1 MRKHICGKCK
11 ENIAKFYF
19 PNSKNYKYLCQ
30 KCKDIKKENKK
41 DVIYSV
47 YGFEH
52 KKPKQ
57 YGINF
62 GILCQAI
69 KFLVYRERKIIIE
82 ITDDDTTYLKL
93 DENAAS
99 YFNDIIAK
107 IMQIARKLCHNNLN
121 HNSIIDYHKFMQE
134 LSEYCFMMSN
144 FKIPR
149 KINNKIQSHWYGYIY
164 RYLREYFY
172 ENKIVL
178 DD

>member
-1 MRKHICGKCK
+1 
-11 ENIAKFYF
+11 
-19 PNSKNYKYLCQ
+19 
-30 KCKDIKKENKK
+30 
-41 DVIYSV
+41 
-47 YGFEH
+47 
-52 KKPKQ
+52 
-57 YGINF
+57 
-62 GILCQAI
+62 
-69 KFLVYRERKIIIE
+69 
-82 ITDDDTTYLKL
+82 
-93 DENAAS
+93 
-99 YFNDIIAK
+99 
-107 IMQIARKLCHNNLN
+107 MQIARKLCHNNLN